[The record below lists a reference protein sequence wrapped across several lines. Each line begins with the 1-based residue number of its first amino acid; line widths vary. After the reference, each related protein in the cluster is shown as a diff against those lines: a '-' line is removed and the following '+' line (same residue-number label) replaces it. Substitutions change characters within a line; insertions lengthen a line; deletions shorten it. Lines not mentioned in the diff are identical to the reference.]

1 MLRFAVGI
9 EYDGTAYAGW
19 QTQQSAPSVQ
29 QVAEAAF
36 SSIAAE
42 RVSLICAG
50 RTDAGVHARWQVA
63 HFDTNAERRLRAWL
77 LGSNSELPPDV
88 SVAWVRR
95 VPMHFHA
102 RYSAEARTYR
112 YFILNR
118 TTRSAFAA
126 NRAACIFRPL
136 DHERMAEAAL
146 PLLGSHDFSAF
157 RSAECQANSP
167 IRRVEKLAVVR
178 QGDWVVIE
186 ATANAYLH
194 HMMRNI
200 AGLLIA
206 IGRGDAPPSWAAEV
220 LARRDRKQNAAT
232 APAEGLYFWAVRYP
246 AVFQLPRAVRT
257 VDQERWA
264 QTGPPGPPAD
274 RPFLDPT
281 VFWTPAL

>member
-1 MLRFAVGI
+1 MAVGL

-19 QTQQSAPSVQ
+19 QRQQSARSVQ

-36 SSIAAE
+36 SRIAAE
-42 RVSLICAG
+42 PVSLICAG

-63 HFDTNAERRLRAWL
+63 HFDTNANRRLRAWL

-88 SVAWVRR
+88 SVPWVRR

-102 RYSAEARTYR
+102 RYSAEARTYQ
-112 YFILNR
+112 YLILNR
-118 TTRSAFAA
+118 TTRSALAV

-136 DHERMAEAAL
+136 DHERMSEAAMAL
-146 PLLGSHDFSAF
+146 VGSHDFSAF

-167 IRRVEKLAVVR
+167 IRRMEKLTVVR
-178 QGDWVVIE
+178 EGDWVVIQ

-194 HMMRNI
+194 HMMRTI
-200 AGLLIA
+200 AGMLIA

-220 LARRDRKQNAAT
+220 LQSRDRKRNAAT

-246 AVFQLPRAVRT
+246 AAFGLPAPPEDDPSTPRALLSS
-257 VDQERWA
+257 VDLSIR
-264 QTGPPGPPAD
+264 G
-274 RPFLDPT
+274 
-281 VFWTPAL
+281 

>member
-1 MLRFAVGI
+1 MRLAVGV

-19 QTQQSAPSVQ
+19 QTQQSARSVQ

-42 RVSLICAG
+42 PVGLICAG

-63 HFDTNAERRLRAWL
+63 HFDTNAKRRLRAWL
-77 LGSNSELPPDV
+77 LGSNGELPRDV
-88 SVAWVRR
+88 SIAWVRS

-112 YFILNR
+112 YLILNR
-118 TTRSAFAA
+118 GTRSAFAV

-136 DHERMAEAAL
+136 DHERMAEATAAL
-146 PLLGSHDFSAF
+146 CGSHDFSAF
-157 RSAECQANSP
+157 RSAQCQAKSP
-167 IRRVEKLAVVR
+167 VRRMETLSVVR
-178 QGDWVVIE
+178 HGDWVVIE

-206 IGRGDAPPSWAAEV
+206 IGKGDAPPGWAREV
-220 LARRDRKQNAAT
+220 LEGRDRQHNAAT
-232 APAEGLYFWAVRYP
+232 APAEGLYFW
-246 AVFQLPRAVRT
+246 
-257 VDQERWA
+257 
-264 QTGPPGPPAD
+264 G
-274 RPFLDPT
+274 
-281 VFWTPAL
+281 

>member
-1 MLRFAVGI
+1 MIERLAVGI

-29 QVAEAAF
+29 QVTEAAF
-36 SSIAAE
+36 SAIAAE
-42 RVSLICAG
+42 SVSLICAG

-63 HFDTNAERRLRAWL
+63 HFDTNAQRRLRAWL

-88 SVAWVRR
+88 SIAWVRR

-102 RYSAEARTYR
+102 RYSAQARTYR
-112 YFILNR
+112 YLIFNR
-118 TTRSAFAA
+118 GTRTAFAR

-136 DHERMAEAAL
+136 DHERMAVAATAL
-146 PLLGSHDFSAF
+146 CGTHDFSAF
-157 RSAECQANSP
+157 RSAECQAHSP
-167 IRRVEKLAVVR
+167 IRRMETLTVAR

-206 IGRGDAPPSWAAEV
+206 IGRGDASPDWAKEV
-220 LARRDRKQNAAT
+220 LEGRDRKRNAAT
-232 APAEGLYFWAVRYP
+232 APAEGLYFWGVRYP
-246 AVFQLPRAVRT
+246 AAFGLPDPLR
-257 VDQERWA
+257 
-264 QTGPPGPPAD
+264 GS
-274 RPFLDPT
+274 LDPLSS
-281 VFWTPAL
+281 PH

>member
-1 MLRFAVGI
+1 MRLAVGV

-19 QTQQSAPSVQ
+19 QTQHSARSVQ

-42 RVSLICAG
+42 PVSLICAG

-63 HFDTNAERRLRAWL
+63 HFDTQANRRLRAWL
-77 LGSNSELPPDV
+77 LGANSELPPDV
-88 SVAWVRR
+88 SIPWVRP

-112 YFILNR
+112 YLILNR
-118 TTRSAFAA
+118 GTRSAFAA
-126 NRAACIFRPL
+126 NRAACIFKPL
-136 DHERMAEAAL
+136 DHERMAQATVA
-146 PLLGSHDFSAF
+146 LLGSHDFSAF

-167 IRRVEKLAVVR
+167 VRRMEKLTVVR

-206 IGRGDAPPSWAAEV
+206 IGRGDAPPGWAKEV
-220 LARRDRKQNAAT
+220 LEGRDRKRNAAT
-232 APAEGLYFWAVRYP
+232 APAEGLYFWGVRYP
-246 AVFQLPRAVRT
+246 SVFGLPTPPQDA
-257 VDQERWA
+257 
-264 QTGPPGPPAD
+264 GPP
-274 RPFLDPT
+274 DPLS
-281 VFWTPAL
+281 FPH